1 MPYSFNKKGIF
12 PAGMVSFARPG
23 ARSGLGSVPV
33 SRRWYSGPLSS
44 ALLNTSTHVFFSNPV
59 PVLQS
64 AFIPVI
70 LSAAKDLS
78 SVPAVSLEKK
88 ILRRCAPQDDKE
100 PEQIFP
106 PVILSGAKDLFP
118 VPAAPLEKKILRRCA
133 PQDDKEREVFLGM
146 TEKRRSVPQNDK
158 EKGKCFSG

>member
-33 SRRWYSGPLSS
+33 SRRWFSGPLSS
-44 ALLNTSTHVFFSNPV
+44 SLLNTSTHVFFSNPT
-59 PVLQS
+59 PVLQN

-70 LSAAKDLS
+70 LST
-78 SVPAVSLEKK
+78 
-88 ILRRCAPQDDKE
+88 
-100 PEQIFP
+100 
-106 PVILSGAKDLFP
+106 AKDLFP

-133 PQDDKEREVFLGM
+133 PQDDKE
-146 TEKRRSVPQNDK
+146 
-158 EKGKCFSG
+158 KGKCFSG